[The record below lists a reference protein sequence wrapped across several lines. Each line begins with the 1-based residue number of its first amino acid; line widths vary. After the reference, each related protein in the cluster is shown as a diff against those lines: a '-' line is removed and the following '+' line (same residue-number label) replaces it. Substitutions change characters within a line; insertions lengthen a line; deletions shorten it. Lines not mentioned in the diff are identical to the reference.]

1 MTRLQFGRQIMAK
14 AITVGT
20 DNSTREN
27 IFKKISGDVGS
38 TQFGPRII
46 AFLNTIAVPVLLL
59 ALWQIL
65 SGSGLLLDVILPS
78 PVKVVKALFEMI
90 KDGSLGVDLAVSGKR
105 VLIGYLWGAGIALI
119 LGVFSGLNKIAE
131 RVFSP
136 VINVIRQIPL
146 YAWMPLI
153 ILWFGIGEV
162 SKEIIIA
169 RGVLIP
175 IYLNTLQGIKG
186 VQAEYFE
193 LAEVLELKR
202 SVFLIKVVLPSA
214 VSSIFTGL
222 RLGAGN
228 AWMAVVAAEM
238 LGGLTGLGYALMK
251 SREFLWSDKL
261 IALMVVIGV
270 IGVIIDL
277 ILHQIEIRS
286 LKWKRKAVK

>member
-1 MTRLQFGRQIMAK
+1 MAK
-14 AITVGT
+14 QLTAGAVKQSP
-20 DNSTREN
+20 DN
-27 IFKKISGDVGS
+27 IFKKITGDIGS
-38 TQFGPRII
+38 SKFGPR
-46 AFLNTIAVPVLLL
+46 FLALVNTIAVPVLLL
-59 ALWQIL
+59 LLWQIL

-78 PVKVVKALFEMI
+78 PVKVVKAFIGMVQ
-90 KDGSLGVDLAVSGKR
+90 DGTLWIDLGVSGKR

-119 LGVFSGLNKIAE
+119 LGVLSGLSKFVE
-131 RVFSP
+131 RIVSP
-136 VINVIRQIPL
+136 IINVIRQIPL

-153 ILWFGIGEV
+153 ILWFGIGEL

-193 LAEVLELKR
+193 LAEVLELKK
-202 SVFLIKVVLPSA
+202 SVFLRKIVLPSA
-214 VSSIFTGL
+214 ISSIFTGL

-261 IALMVVIGV
+261 IALMVLIGV
-270 IGVIIDL
+270 IGVVIDVAL
-277 ILHQIEIRS
+277 RKIEEHS
-286 LKWKRKAVK
+286 LRWKKKTARN

>member
-202 SVFLIKVVLPSA
+202 SVFLRKVVLPSA

-270 IGVIIDL
+270 IGVIIDV

>member
-1 MTRLQFGRQIMAK
+1 MAK
-14 AITVGT
+14 ELTLTGKGTV
-20 DNSTREN
+20 EKN
-27 IFKKISGDVGS
+27 IFKKLSGDIGS
-38 TQFGPRII
+38 SKFGPRFL
-46 AFLNTIAVPVLLL
+46 ALLNTIAVPVLLII
-59 ALWQIL
+59 LWQAL
-65 SGSGLLLDVILPS
+65 AGSGLLLEVILPS
-78 PVKVVKALFEMI
+78 PVKVIKAFFEMI

-136 VINVIRQIPL
+136 IINVIRQIPL
-146 YAWMPLI
+146 YAWMPII

-202 SVFLIKVVLPSA
+202 SVFLRKIVLPSA

-270 IGVIIDL
+270 IGVVIDV
-277 ILHQIEIRS
+277 ILRKIEENTLR
-286 LKWKRKAVK
+286 WKKKTVR

>member
-1 MTRLQFGRQIMAK
+1 MAK
-14 AITVGT
+14 ELTLTGKGTV
-20 DNSTREN
+20 EKN
-27 IFKKISGDVGS
+27 IFKKLSGDIGS
-38 TQFGPRII
+38 SKFGPRFL
-46 AFLNTIAVPVLLL
+46 ALLNTIAVPVLLII
-59 ALWQIL
+59 LWQAL
-65 SGSGLLLDVILPS
+65 AGSGLLLEVILPS
-78 PVKVVKALFEMI
+78 PVKVIKAFFEMI
-90 KDGSLGVDLAVSGKR
+90 KDGSLGADLAVSGKR

-136 VINVIRQIPL
+136 IINVIRQIPL
-146 YAWMPLI
+146 YAWMPII

-202 SVFLIKVVLPSA
+202 SVFLRKIVLPST

-270 IGVIIDL
+270 IGVVIDV
-277 ILHQIEIRS
+277 ILRKIEENT
-286 LKWKRKAVK
+286 LKWKKKTVR

>member
-1 MTRLQFGRQIMAK
+1 MAK
-14 AITVGT
+14 ELTVGAGKSASEI
-20 DNSTREN
+20 N
-27 IFKKISGDVGS
+27 FKKISGDIGS
-38 TQFGPRII
+38 SKLGPRLL
-46 AFLNTIAVPVLLL
+46 ALFNTIAVPVLLL
-59 ALWQIL
+59 ALWQVL
-65 SGSGLLLDVILPS
+65 SGSGVLLDVILPS
-78 PVKVVKALFEMI
+78 PVKVVKAFIEMV
-90 KDGSLGVDLAVSGKR
+90 KDGTLGIDLAVSGKR

-119 LGVFSGLNKIAE
+119 LGVLSGLNKIVE
-131 RVFSP
+131 RIVSP
-136 VINVIRQIPL
+136 IINVIRQIPL

-175 IYLNTLQGIKG
+175 IFLNTLQGIKG

-193 LAEVLELKR
+193 LAEVLELKK
-202 SVFLIKVVLPSA
+202 SVFLRKIVLPSA
-214 VSSIFTGL
+214 ISSIFTGL

-270 IGVIIDL
+270 IGVVIDV
-277 ILHQIEIRS
+277 ILRKIEES
-286 LKWKRKAVK
+286 TLKWKKKTAK

>member
-1 MTRLQFGRQIMAK
+1 MAQNTGSVAVK
-14 AITVGT
+14 PQK
-20 DNSTREN
+20 N
-27 IFKKISGDVGS
+27 IFKTISGDFTSNKIGV
-38 TQFGPRII
+38 RLL
-46 AFLNTIAVPVLLL
+46 ALVNTIAVPVLLL
-59 ALWQIL
+59 LLWQIL

-78 PVKVVKALFEMI
+78 PVKVVKAFFEII
-90 KDGSLGVDLAVSGKR
+90 KDGTLGTDLLVSGKR

-119 LGVFSGLNKIAE
+119 LGVLSGLNKYVE
-131 RVFSP
+131 RVFAP
-136 VINVIRQIPL
+136 IINVIRQIPL

-193 LAEVLELKR
+193 LAEVLELKK
-202 SVFLIKVVLPSA
+202 SVFLRKIVLPSA
-214 VSSIFTGL
+214 ISSIFTGL

-270 IGVIIDL
+270 IGVIIDVVL
-277 ILHQIEIRS
+277 RKIEEHSLRWKKKTARS
-286 LKWKRKAVK
+286 

>member
-1 MTRLQFGRQIMAK
+1 MARE
-14 AITVGT
+14 ITAEVPVMQ
-20 DNSTREN
+20 EN
-27 IFKKISGDVGS
+27 KLKKITGDFGS
-38 TQFGPRII
+38 NDLGPRVVALI
-46 AFLNTIAVPVLLL
+46 NTIAVPVLLL
-59 ALWQIL
+59 ILWQVL
-65 SGSGLLLDVILPS
+65 SGSGLLLEVILPS
-78 PVKVVKALFEMI
+78 PLKVIKALFRI
-90 KDGSLGVDLAVSGKR
+90 ISDGTLGKDLAISGKR
-105 VLIGYLWGAGIALI
+105 VFIGYLWGAGIALI
-119 LGVFSGLNKIAE
+119 LGVFSGLNKVAE

-136 VINVIRQIPL
+136 IINVIRQIPL

-162 SKEIIIA
+162 SKELIIA

-186 VQAEYFE
+186 VQVEYCE

-202 SVFLIKVVLPSA
+202 SIFLRKIVLPSA

-251 SREFLWSDKL
+251 SREFLWSDNL
-261 IALMVVIGV
+261 IALMIVIGV
-270 IGVIIDL
+270 IGVAIDV
-277 ILHQIEIRS
+277 ILRKIEQRS
-286 LKWKRKAVK
+286 LKWKRKTVK

>member
-1 MTRLQFGRQIMAK
+1 MAK
-14 AITVGT
+14 ELTIGATA
-20 DNSTREN
+20 NASEN
-27 IFKKISGDVGS
+27 TFKKLSGDIGS
-38 TQFGPRII
+38 SKLGPRLL
-46 AFLNTIAVPVLLL
+46 ALLNTIAVPVLLL

-78 PVKVVKALFEMI
+78 PVKVVKGLIEI
-90 KDGSLGVDLAVSGKR
+90 IRDGTLGVDLAVSGKR

-119 LGVFSGLNKIAE
+119 LGVFSGLNKVVE
-131 RVFSP
+131 RIVSP
-136 VINVIRQIPL
+136 IINVIRQIPL

-175 IYLNTLQGIKG
+175 IYLNTVQGIKG

-193 LAEVLELKR
+193 LAQVLELKR
-202 SVFLIKVVLPSA
+202 AVFLRKIVLPSA
-214 VSSIFTGL
+214 ISSIFTGL

-270 IGVIIDL
+270 IGVIIDV
-277 ILHQIEIRS
+277 ILRKIEES
-286 LKWKRKAVK
+286 TLKWKKKTAK

>member
-1 MTRLQFGRQIMAK
+1 MAK
-14 AITVGT
+14 ELTLTGKGTV
-20 DNSTREN
+20 EKN
-27 IFKKISGDVGS
+27 IFKKLSGDIGS
-38 TQFGPRII
+38 SKFGPRFL
-46 AFLNTIAVPVLLL
+46 ALLNTIAVPVLLII
-59 ALWQIL
+59 LWQAL
-65 SGSGLLLDVILPS
+65 AGSGLLLEVILPS
-78 PVKVVKALFEMI
+78 PVKVIKAFFEMI

-136 VINVIRQIPL
+136 IINVIRQIPL
-146 YAWMPLI
+146 YAWMPII

-202 SVFLIKVVLPSA
+202 SVFLRKIVLPSA

-228 AWMAVVAAEM
+228 AWMTVVAAEM

-270 IGVIIDL
+270 IGVVIDV
-277 ILHQIEIRS
+277 ILRKIEENT
-286 LKWKRKAVK
+286 LKWKKKTVR

>member
-1 MTRLQFGRQIMAK
+1 MAK
-14 AITVGT
+14 ELTLTGKGTV
-20 DNSTREN
+20 EKN
-27 IFKKISGDVGS
+27 ILKKLSGDIGS
-38 TQFGPRII
+38 SKFGPRFL
-46 AFLNTIAVPVLLL
+46 ALLNTIAVPVLLII
-59 ALWQIL
+59 LWQAL
-65 SGSGLLLDVILPS
+65 AGSGLLLEVILPS
-78 PVKVVKALFEMI
+78 PVKVIKAFFEMV

-136 VINVIRQIPL
+136 IINVIRQIPL
-146 YAWMPLI
+146 YAWMPII

-202 SVFLIKVVLPSA
+202 SVFLRKIVLPSA

-270 IGVIIDL
+270 IGVVIDV
-277 ILHQIEIRS
+277 ILRKIEENT
-286 LKWKRKAVK
+286 LKWKKKTVR

>member
-1 MTRLQFGRQIMAK
+1 MAK
-14 AITVGT
+14 ELTIGATANASGNT
-20 DNSTREN
+20 L
-27 IFKKISGDVGS
+27 KKLSGDIGS
-38 TQFGPRII
+38 SKLGPRLL
-46 AFLNTIAVPVLLL
+46 ALLNTIAVPVLLL

-78 PVKVVKALFEMI
+78 PVKVVKGLIEI
-90 KDGSLGVDLAVSGKR
+90 IRDGTLGVDLAVSGKR

-119 LGVFSGLNKIAE
+119 LGVFSGLNKVVE
-131 RVFSP
+131 RIVSP
-136 VINVIRQIPL
+136 IINVIRQIPL

-175 IYLNTLQGIKG
+175 IYMNTVQGIKG

-193 LAEVLELKR
+193 LAQVLELKR
-202 SVFLIKVVLPSA
+202 AVFLRKIVLPSA
-214 VSSIFTGL
+214 ISSIFTGL

-270 IGVIIDL
+270 IGVIIDV
-277 ILHQIEIRS
+277 ILRKIEES
-286 LKWKRKAVK
+286 TLKWKKKTAK

>member
-1 MTRLQFGRQIMAK
+1 MAK
-14 AITVGT
+14 ELTVGAGT
-20 DNSTREN
+20 SASGIN
-27 IFKKISGDVGS
+27 FKKISGDIGS
-38 TQFGPRII
+38 SKLGPRLL
-46 AFLNTIAVPVLLL
+46 ALFNTIAVPVLLL

-78 PVKVVKALFEMI
+78 PVKVVKAFIEMV
-90 KDGSLGVDLAVSGKR
+90 KDGTLGIDLAVSGKR

-119 LGVFSGLNKIAE
+119 LGVLSGLNKIVE
-131 RVFSP
+131 RIVSP
-136 VINVIRQIPL
+136 IINVIRQIPL

-153 ILWFGIGEV
+153 ILWFGIGEL

-175 IYLNTLQGIKG
+175 IFLNTLQGIKG

-193 LAEVLELKR
+193 LAQVLELKKG
-202 SVFLIKVVLPSA
+202 VFLRKIVLPSA
-214 VSSIFTGL
+214 ISSIFTGL

-270 IGVIIDL
+270 IGVVIDV
-277 ILHQIEIRS
+277 ILRKIEES
-286 LKWKRKAVK
+286 TLKWKKKTAK

>member
-1 MTRLQFGRQIMAK
+1 MAK
-14 AITVGT
+14 EITAGAVL
-20 DNSTREN
+20 SAPEN
-27 IFKKISGDVGS
+27 RFKKISGDIGS
-38 TQFGPRII
+38 SKLGPRLL
-46 AFLNTIAVPVLLL
+46 ALFNTIAVPILLL

-78 PVKVVKALFEMI
+78 PVKVVKAFIEMV
-90 KDGSLGVDLAVSGKR
+90 KDGTLGIDLAVSGKR
-105 VLIGYLWGAGIALI
+105 VIIGYLWGAGIALI
-119 LGVFSGLNKIAE
+119 LGVLSGLNKIVE
-131 RVFSP
+131 RIVSP
-136 VINVIRQIPL
+136 IINVIRQIPL

-175 IYLNTLQGIKG
+175 IFLNTLQGIKG

-193 LAEVLELKR
+193 LAQVLELKKG
-202 SVFLIKVVLPSA
+202 VFLRKIVLPSA
-214 VSSIFTGL
+214 ISSIFTGL

-270 IGVIIDL
+270 IGVVIDV
-277 ILHQIEIRS
+277 ILRKIEES
-286 LKWKRKAVK
+286 TLKWKKKTAK

>member
-1 MTRLQFGRQIMAK
+1 MAK
-14 AITVGT
+14 ELTLTGKGTV
-20 DNSTREN
+20 EKN
-27 IFKKISGDVGS
+27 ILKKLSGDIGS
-38 TQFGPRII
+38 SKFSPRFL
-46 AFLNTIAVPVLLL
+46 ALLNTIAVPVLLII
-59 ALWQIL
+59 LWQAL
-65 SGSGLLLDVILPS
+65 AGSGLLLEVILPS
-78 PVKVVKALFEMI
+78 PVKVIKAFFEMV

-136 VINVIRQIPL
+136 IINVIRQIPL
-146 YAWMPLI
+146 YAWMPII

-202 SVFLIKVVLPSA
+202 SVFLRKIVLPSA

-270 IGVIIDL
+270 IGVVIDV
-277 ILHQIEIRS
+277 ILRKIEENT
-286 LKWKRKAVK
+286 LKWKKKTVR

>member
-1 MTRLQFGRQIMAK
+1 MARE
-14 AITVGT
+14 ITAEVPVKQ
-20 DNSTREN
+20 EN
-27 IFKKISGDVGS
+27 ILKKFTGDFGS
-38 TQFGPRII
+38 NDLGPRFVALI
-46 AFLNTIAVPVLLL
+46 NTIAVPVLLL
-59 ALWQIL
+59 ILWQVL
-65 SGSGLLLDVILPS
+65 SGSGLLLEVILPS
-78 PVKVVKALFEMI
+78 PLKVIKALFRI
-90 KDGSLGVDLAVSGKR
+90 ISDGTLGKDLAISGKR
-105 VLIGYLWGAGIALI
+105 VFIGYLWGAGIALI
-119 LGVFSGLNKIAE
+119 LGVFSGLNKVAE

-136 VINVIRQIPL
+136 IINVIRQIPL

-162 SKEIIIA
+162 SKELIIA

-186 VQAEYFE
+186 VQVEYCE

-202 SVFLIKVVLPSA
+202 SIFLRKIVLPSA

-251 SREFLWSDKL
+251 SREFLWSDNL
-261 IALMVVIGV
+261 IALMIVIGV
-270 IGVIIDL
+270 IGVAIDV
-277 ILHQIEIRS
+277 ILRKIEQRS
-286 LKWKRKAVK
+286 LKWKRKTVK

>member
-1 MTRLQFGRQIMAK
+1 MAREITAEVPVKQEKILKKFTGDFGSN
-14 AITVGT
+14 
-20 DNSTREN
+20 DL
-27 IFKKISGDVGS
+27 
-38 TQFGPRII
+38 GPRFVALI
-46 AFLNTIAVPVLLL
+46 NTIAVPVLLL
-59 ALWQIL
+59 ILWQVL
-65 SGSGLLLDVILPS
+65 SGSGLLLEVILPS
-78 PVKVVKALFEMI
+78 PLKVIKALFRI
-90 KDGSLGVDLAVSGKR
+90 ISDGTLGKDLAISGKR
-105 VLIGYLWGAGIALI
+105 VFIGYLWGAGIALI
-119 LGVFSGLNKIAE
+119 LGVFSGLNKVAE

-136 VINVIRQIPL
+136 IINVIRQIPL

-162 SKEIIIA
+162 SKELIIA

-186 VQAEYFE
+186 VQVEYCE

-202 SVFLIKVVLPSA
+202 SIFLRKIVLPSA

-251 SREFLWSDKL
+251 SREFLWSDNL
-261 IALMVVIGV
+261 IALMIVIGV
-270 IGVIIDL
+270 IGVAIDV
-277 ILHQIEIRS
+277 ILRKIEQRS
-286 LKWKRKAVK
+286 LKWKRKTVK

>member
-1 MTRLQFGRQIMAK
+1 MAK
-14 AITVGT
+14 ELTLTGKGTV
-20 DNSTREN
+20 EKN
-27 IFKKISGDVGS
+27 ILKKLSGDIGS
-38 TQFGPRII
+38 SKFGPRFL
-46 AFLNTIAVPVLLL
+46 ALLNTIAVPVLLII
-59 ALWQIL
+59 LWQAL
-65 SGSGLLLDVILPS
+65 AGSGLLLEVILPS
-78 PVKVVKALFEMI
+78 PVKVIKAFFEMI

-136 VINVIRQIPL
+136 IINVIRQIPL
-146 YAWMPLI
+146 YAWMPII

-202 SVFLIKVVLPSA
+202 SVFLRKIVLPSA

-270 IGVIIDL
+270 IGVVIDV
-277 ILHQIEIRS
+277 ILRKIEENT
-286 LKWKRKAVK
+286 LKWKKKTVR

>member
-1 MTRLQFGRQIMAK
+1 MAK
-14 AITVGT
+14 ELTLTGKGTV
-20 DNSTREN
+20 EKN
-27 IFKKISGDVGS
+27 IFKKLSGDIGS
-38 TQFGPRII
+38 SKFGPRFL
-46 AFLNTIAVPVLLL
+46 ALLNTIAVPVLLII
-59 ALWQIL
+59 LWQAL
-65 SGSGLLLDVILPS
+65 AGSGLLLEVILPS
-78 PVKVVKALFEMI
+78 PVKVIKAFFEMI
-90 KDGSLGVDLAVSGKR
+90 KDGSLGADLAVSGKR

-136 VINVIRQIPL
+136 IINVIRQIPL
-146 YAWMPLI
+146 YAWMPII

-202 SVFLIKVVLPSA
+202 SVFLRKIVLPSA

-270 IGVIIDL
+270 IGVVIDV
-277 ILHQIEIRS
+277 ILRKIEENT
-286 LKWKRKAVK
+286 LKWNM

>member
-1 MTRLQFGRQIMAK
+1 MAK
-14 AITVGT
+14 ELTLTGKGTV
-20 DNSTREN
+20 EKN
-27 IFKKISGDVGS
+27 ILKKLSGDIGS
-38 TQFGPRII
+38 SKFGPRFL
-46 AFLNTIAVPVLLL
+46 ALLNTIAVPVLLII
-59 ALWQIL
+59 LWQAL
-65 SGSGLLLDVILPS
+65 AGSGLLLEVILPS
-78 PVKVVKALFEMI
+78 PVKVIKAFFEMV

-136 VINVIRQIPL
+136 IINVIRQIPL
-146 YAWMPLI
+146 YAWMPII

-186 VQAEYFE
+186 VQVEYFE

-202 SVFLIKVVLPSA
+202 SVFLRKIVLPSA

-270 IGVIIDL
+270 IGVVIDV
-277 ILHQIEIRS
+277 ILRKIEENT
-286 LKWKRKAVK
+286 LKWKKKTVR

>member
-1 MTRLQFGRQIMAK
+1 MAK
-14 AITVGT
+14 ELTLTGKGTV
-20 DNSTREN
+20 EKN
-27 IFKKISGDVGS
+27 ILKKLSGDIGS
-38 TQFGPRII
+38 SKFGPRFL
-46 AFLNTIAVPVLLL
+46 ALLNTIAVPVLLII
-59 ALWQIL
+59 LWQAL
-65 SGSGLLLDVILPS
+65 AGSGLLLEVILPS
-78 PVKVVKALFEMI
+78 PVKVIKAFFEMI

-136 VINVIRQIPL
+136 IINVIRQIPL
-146 YAWMPLI
+146 YAWMPII

-202 SVFLIKVVLPSA
+202 SVFLRKIVLPSA

-270 IGVIIDL
+270 IGVVIDV
-277 ILHQIEIRS
+277 ILRKIEENT
-286 LKWKRKAVK
+286 LKWKKKTAN

>member
-1 MTRLQFGRQIMAK
+1 MAK
-14 AITVGT
+14 ELTIGATA
-20 DNSTREN
+20 NASEN
-27 IFKKISGDVGS
+27 TFKKLSGDIGS
-38 TQFGPRII
+38 SKLGPRLL
-46 AFLNTIAVPVLLL
+46 ALLNTIAVPVLLL

-78 PVKVVKALFEMI
+78 PVKVI
-90 KDGSLGVDLAVSGKR
+90 KGLIEIIRDGTLGVDLAVSGKR

-119 LGVFSGLNKIAE
+119 LGVFSGLNKVVE
-131 RVFSP
+131 RIVSP
-136 VINVIRQIPL
+136 IINVIRQIPL

-175 IYLNTLQGIKG
+175 IYLNTVQGIKG

-193 LAEVLELKR
+193 LAQVLELKR
-202 SVFLIKVVLPSA
+202 AVFLRKIVLPSA
-214 VSSIFTGL
+214 ISSIFTGL

-270 IGVIIDL
+270 IGVIIDV
-277 ILHQIEIRS
+277 ILRKIEES
-286 LKWKRKAVK
+286 TLKWKKKTAK

>member
-1 MTRLQFGRQIMAK
+1 MAK
-14 AITVGT
+14 EITAGAALIAP
-20 DNSTREN
+20 EN
-27 IFKKISGDVGS
+27 RFKKISGDIGS
-38 TQFGPRII
+38 SKLGPRLL
-46 AFLNTIAVPVLLL
+46 ALFNTIAVPILLL

-78 PVKVVKALFEMI
+78 PVKVVKAFIEMV
-90 KDGSLGVDLAVSGKR
+90 KDGTLGIDLAVSGKR

-119 LGVFSGLNKIAE
+119 LGVLSGLNKIVE
-131 RVFSP
+131 RIVSP
-136 VINVIRQIPL
+136 IINVIRQIPL

-175 IYLNTLQGIKG
+175 IFLNTLQGIKG

-193 LAEVLELKR
+193 LAEVLELKK
-202 SVFLIKVVLPSA
+202 SVFLRKIVLPSA
-214 VSSIFTGL
+214 ISSIFTGL

-270 IGVIIDL
+270 IGVVIDV
-277 ILHQIEIRS
+277 ILRKIEES
-286 LKWKRKAVK
+286 TLKWKKKTAK

>member
-1 MTRLQFGRQIMAK
+1 MAK
-14 AITVGT
+14 ELTLTGKGT
-20 DNSTREN
+20 GEKN
-27 IFKKISGDVGS
+27 IFKKLSGDIGS
-38 TQFGPRII
+38 SKFGPRFL
-46 AFLNTIAVPVLLL
+46 ALLNTIAVPVLLII
-59 ALWQIL
+59 LWQAL
-65 SGSGLLLDVILPS
+65 AGSGLLLEVILPS
-78 PVKVVKALFEMI
+78 PVKVIKAFFEMI

-136 VINVIRQIPL
+136 IINVIRQIPL
-146 YAWMPLI
+146 YAWMPII

-202 SVFLIKVVLPSA
+202 SVFLRKIVLPSA

-270 IGVIIDL
+270 IGVVIDV
-277 ILHQIEIRS
+277 ILRKIEENT
-286 LKWKRKAVK
+286 LKWKKKTVR

>member
-1 MTRLQFGRQIMAK
+1 MAK
-14 AITVGT
+14 ELTIGATANASGNT
-20 DNSTREN
+20 
-27 IFKKISGDVGS
+27 FKKISGDIGS
-38 TQFGPRII
+38 SKLGPRLL
-46 AFLNTIAVPVLLL
+46 ALLNTIAVPVLLL

-78 PVKVVKALFEMI
+78 PVKVVKGLIEI
-90 KDGSLGVDLAVSGKR
+90 IRDGTLGVDLAVSGKR

-119 LGVFSGLNKIAE
+119 LGVLSGLNKIVE
-131 RVFSP
+131 RIVSP
-136 VINVIRQIPL
+136 IINVIRQIPL

-175 IYLNTLQGIKG
+175 IYLNTVQGIKG

-193 LAEVLELKR
+193 LAQVLELKR
-202 SVFLIKVVLPSA
+202 AVFLRKIVLPSA
-214 VSSIFTGL
+214 ISSIFTGL

-270 IGVIIDL
+270 IGVIIDV
-277 ILHQIEIRS
+277 ILRKIEES
-286 LKWKRKAVK
+286 TLKWKKKTTK

>member
-1 MTRLQFGRQIMAK
+1 MAREITAEVPVKQEKILKKFTGDFGSN
-14 AITVGT
+14 
-20 DNSTREN
+20 DL
-27 IFKKISGDVGS
+27 
-38 TQFGPRII
+38 GPRFVALI
-46 AFLNTIAVPVLLL
+46 NTIAVPVLLL
-59 ALWQIL
+59 ILWQVL
-65 SGSGLLLDVILPS
+65 SGSGLLLEVILPS
-78 PVKVVKALFEMI
+78 PLKVIKALFRI
-90 KDGSLGVDLAVSGKR
+90 ISDGTLGKDLAISGKR
-105 VLIGYLWGAGIALI
+105 VFIGYLWGAGIALI
-119 LGVFSGLNKIAE
+119 LGVFSGLNKVAE

-136 VINVIRQIPL
+136 IINVIRQIPL

-162 SKEIIIA
+162 SKELIIA

-186 VQAEYFE
+186 VQVEYCE

-202 SVFLIKVVLPSA
+202 SIFLRKIILPSA

-251 SREFLWSDKL
+251 SREFLWSDNL
-261 IALMVVIGV
+261 IALMIVIGV
-270 IGVIIDL
+270 IGVAIDV
-277 ILHQIEIRS
+277 ILRKIEQRS
-286 LKWKRKAVK
+286 LKWKRKTVK

>member
-1 MTRLQFGRQIMAK
+1 MAK
-14 AITVGT
+14 ELTIGATANASGNT
-20 DNSTREN
+20 L
-27 IFKKISGDVGS
+27 KKLSGDIGS
-38 TQFGPRII
+38 SKLGPRLL
-46 AFLNTIAVPVLLL
+46 ALLNTIAVPVLLL

-78 PVKVVKALFEMI
+78 PVKVI
-90 KDGSLGVDLAVSGKR
+90 KGLIEIIRDGTLGVDLAVSGKR

-119 LGVFSGLNKIAE
+119 LGVFSGLNKVVE
-131 RVFSP
+131 RIVSP
-136 VINVIRQIPL
+136 IINVIRQIPL

-175 IYLNTLQGIKG
+175 IYLNTVQGIKG

-193 LAEVLELKR
+193 LAQVLELKR
-202 SVFLIKVVLPSA
+202 AVFLRKIVLPSA
-214 VSSIFTGL
+214 ISSIFTGL

-270 IGVIIDL
+270 IGVIIDV
-277 ILHQIEIRS
+277 ILRKIEES
-286 LKWKRKAVK
+286 TLKWKKKTTK

>member
-1 MTRLQFGRQIMAK
+1 MAK
-14 AITVGT
+14 ELTVGAGT
-20 DNSTREN
+20 SASGINL
-27 IFKKISGDVGS
+27 KKISGDIGS
-38 TQFGPRII
+38 SKLGPRLL
-46 AFLNTIAVPVLLL
+46 ALFNTIAVPVLLL

-78 PVKVVKALFEMI
+78 PVKVVKAFIEMV
-90 KDGSLGVDLAVSGKR
+90 KDGTLGIDLAVSGKR

-119 LGVFSGLNKIAE
+119 LGVLSGLNKIVE
-131 RVFSP
+131 RIVSP
-136 VINVIRQIPL
+136 IINVIRQIPL

-153 ILWFGIGEV
+153 ILWFGIGEL

-175 IYLNTLQGIKG
+175 IFLNTLQGIKG

-193 LAEVLELKR
+193 LAQVLELKKG
-202 SVFLIKVVLPSA
+202 VFLRKIVLPSA
-214 VSSIFTGL
+214 ISSIFTGL

-270 IGVIIDL
+270 IGVVIDV
-277 ILHQIEIRS
+277 ILRKIEES
-286 LKWKRKAVK
+286 TLKWKKKTAN

>member
-1 MTRLQFGRQIMAK
+1 MAQNTGSVAVK
-14 AITVGT
+14 PQGNLI
-20 DNSTREN
+20 
-27 IFKKISGDVGS
+27 KKISGDFTSNKIGV
-38 TQFGPRII
+38 RLL
-46 AFLNTIAVPVLLL
+46 ALVNTIAVPVLLL
-59 ALWQIL
+59 LLWQLL
-65 SGSGLLLDVILPS
+65 SGSGLLLEVILPS
-78 PVKVVKALFEMI
+78 PIKVVKAFIEI
-90 KDGSLGVDLAVSGKR
+90 VKDGTLGTDLLVSGKR

-119 LGVFSGLNKIAE
+119 LGVLSGLNKYVE

-136 VINVIRQIPL
+136 IINVIRQIPL

-193 LAEVLELKR
+193 LAEVLELKK
-202 SVFLIKVVLPSA
+202 SVFLRKIVLPSA
-214 VSSIFTGL
+214 ISSIFTGL

-270 IGVIIDL
+270 IGVIIDVAL
-277 ILHQIEIRS
+277 RKIEEHSLRWKKKTARS
-286 LKWKRKAVK
+286 

>member
-1 MTRLQFGRQIMAK
+1 MAK
-14 AITVGT
+14 ELTLTGKGTV
-20 DNSTREN
+20 EKN
-27 IFKKISGDVGS
+27 IFKKLSGDIGS
-38 TQFGPRII
+38 SKFGPRFL
-46 AFLNTIAVPVLLL
+46 ALLNTIAVPVLLII
-59 ALWQIL
+59 LWQAL
-65 SGSGLLLDVILPS
+65 AGSGLLLEVILPS
-78 PVKVVKALFEMI
+78 PVKVIKAFFEMI

-136 VINVIRQIPL
+136 IINVIRQIPL
-146 YAWMPLI
+146 YAWMPII

-202 SVFLIKVVLPSA
+202 SVFLRKIVLPSA

-270 IGVIIDL
+270 IGVVIDV
-277 ILHQIEIRS
+277 ILRKIEENT
-286 LKWKRKAVK
+286 LKWKKKTVR

>member
-1 MTRLQFGRQIMAK
+1 MAK
-14 AITVGT
+14 PLTAEVPVDQKNIIT
-20 DNSTREN
+20 
-27 IFKKISGDVGS
+27 KISGDFES
-38 TQFGPRII
+38 TKLGPRIVALI
-46 AFLNTIAVPVLLL
+46 NTIAVPVLLL
-59 ALWQIL
+59 LVWQVL
-65 SGSGLLLDVILPS
+65 SGSGLLLEVILPS
-78 PVKVVKALFEMI
+78 PLKVIKALGAMI
-90 KDGSLGVDLAVSGKR
+90 SDGTLAKDLAISGKR
-105 VLIGYLWGAGIALI
+105 VFIGYLWGAGIALI
-119 LGVFSGLNKIAE
+119 LGVISGLNKVSE

-136 VINVIRQIPL
+136 IINVIRQIPL

-162 SKEIIIA
+162 SKELIIA

-175 IYLNTLQGIKG
+175 IFLNTLQGIKG
-186 VQAEYFE
+186 VQVEYCE

-202 SVFLIKVVLPSA
+202 SIFLRKIVLPSA

-251 SREFLWSDKL
+251 SREFLWSDNL

-270 IGVIIDL
+270 IGVAIDV
-277 ILHQIEIRS
+277 ILHQIEQRS
-286 LKWKRKAVK
+286 LKWKRKTVK

>member
-1 MTRLQFGRQIMAK
+1 MAK
-14 AITVGT
+14 ELTVGDGT
-20 DNSTREN
+20 SASGIN
-27 IFKKISGDVGS
+27 FKKISGDIGS
-38 TQFGPRII
+38 SKLGPRLL
-46 AFLNTIAVPVLLL
+46 ALFNTIAVPVLLL
-59 ALWQIL
+59 ALWQVL
-65 SGSGLLLDVILPS
+65 SGSGVLLDVILPS
-78 PVKVVKALFEMI
+78 PVKVVKAFIEMV
-90 KDGSLGVDLAVSGKR
+90 KDGTLGVDLAVSGKR

-119 LGVFSGLNKIAE
+119 LGVLSGLNKIVE
-131 RVFSP
+131 RIVSP
-136 VINVIRQIPL
+136 IINVIRQIPL

-175 IYLNTLQGIKG
+175 IFLNTLQGIKG

-193 LAEVLELKR
+193 LAEVLELKK
-202 SVFLIKVVLPSA
+202 SVFLRKIVLPSA
-214 VSSIFTGL
+214 ISSIFTGL

-270 IGVIIDL
+270 IGVVIDV
-277 ILHQIEIRS
+277 ILRKIEES
-286 LKWKRKAVK
+286 TLKWKKKTAK

>member
-20 DNSTREN
+20 DNTTREN

-136 VINVIRQIPL
+136 IINVIRQIPL

-202 SVFLIKVVLPSA
+202 SVFLRKVVLPSA

-251 SREFLWSDKL
+251 SREFLWSDRL

-270 IGVIIDL
+270 IGVIIDV